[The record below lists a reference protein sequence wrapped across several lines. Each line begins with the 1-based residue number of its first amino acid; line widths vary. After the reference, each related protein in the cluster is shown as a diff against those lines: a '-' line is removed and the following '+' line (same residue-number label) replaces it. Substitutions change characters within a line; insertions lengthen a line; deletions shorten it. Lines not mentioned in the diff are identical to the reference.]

1 MKRKEKPLCY
11 ICQLPAT
18 SVEYDHFPVPQSQGG
33 TSILPCCRSCHDVKD
48 RTKLEDWDPSVAFRA
63 LSGLWEKA
71 ERNERLVLARLIA
84 VMYHQRDTMRSRLA
98 DARAAVPVDASTA
111 GGV

>member
-11 ICQLPAT
+11 ICQLPAAT
-18 SVEYDHFPVPQSQGG
+18 VEYDHFPVPESQGG
-33 TSILPCCRSCHDVKD
+33 TNVLPCCLSCHDAKD
-48 RTKLEDWDPSVAFRA
+48 RAKLEDWDPSVAFRA

-71 ERNERLVLARLIA
+71 ERNERLVLAKLISL
-84 VMYHQRDTMRSRLA
+84 MYHQRDAMRSRQPIP
-98 DARAAVPVDASTA
+98 VVVQVDAPAA